1 MSPRILVVAHNHPD
15 LHPGGTEI
23 FAHDL
28 FKAYQRAGSQA
39 LFLGATNTLH
49 REARPGTSFQTVGKA
64 KDEILLW
71 SGHFDRFNM
80 SQIDLYGVVPDLVA
94 LLEDFRPDIVHL
106 HHLLLIGAEFPAL
119 VRRILPNARI
129 VMTLHDYYSI
139 CAHDGLMARTKDGQ
153 RCLASGPDACHRCFP
168 EIAADRFLL
177 REHHLKTH
185 LAYVDQF
192 VAPSR
197 FLKARYVDWGLDAAK
212 IEVIANGRPL
222 TSAAPFRTPHEGR
235 RASFGYFGNI
245 NPWKGMKVLLDAARR
260 LIACGV
266 DFELRVHGAALYQNE
281 AFTAEID
288 RLFADTD
295 SHVLR
300 LGAYERHEVG
310 QLMAAVDWV
319 VMPSVWWENAP
330 LVIQEAQ
337 MHRRPV
343 ITSGIGGMAEAVRDG
358 VDGLHALPGDAAD
371 LAGIMRRCAEDPALW
386 RRLSVATLP
395 PPSID
400 AVAARYLRLL
410 GLKSNAAAPLPTPTV
425 AMAAPSSG
433 ARSSIVAA

>member
-1 MSPRILVVAHNHPD
+1 MNPRILVVAHNHPD

-28 FKAYQRAGSQA
+28 FKAYQKAGCEA
-39 LFLGATNTLH
+39 LFLGATNRLH
-49 REARPGTSFQTVGKA
+49 REARPGTSFQTVGRA

-71 SGHFDRFNM
+71 AGHFDRFTM
-80 SQIDLYGVVPDLVA
+80 SQIDLYGVVPDLTA
-94 LLEDFRPDIVHL
+94 LLQDFRPDVVHV

-119 VRRILPNARI
+119 VKRILPDARI
-129 VMTLHDYYSI
+129 IMTLHDYYSI

-153 RCLASGPDACHRCFP
+153 RCLAAGPDPCHRCFP
-168 EIAADRFLL
+168 EIPADRFLL

-197 FLKARYVDWGLDAAK
+197 FLKERYVKWGLDAAK

-222 TSAAPFRTPHEGR
+222 ASPAPFRTPHEGR
-235 RASFGYFGNI
+235 RSSFGYFGNI

-260 LIACGV
+260 LIGSGL
-266 DFELRVHGAALYQNE
+266 DFELRVHGAALYQSE

-288 RLFADTD
+288 QLFADTD

-300 LGAYERHEVG
+300 LGPYERHEVG
-310 QLMAAVDWV
+310 PLMSAVDWV

-358 VDGLHALPGDAAD
+358 VDGLHVLPGDAAD
-371 LAGIMRRCAEDPALW
+371 LAGIMRRCAEDPGLW
-386 RRLSVATLP
+386 RRLSAASQP
-395 PPSID
+395 PASID
-400 AVAARYLRLL
+400 AVAGRYM
-410 GLKSNAAAPLPTPTV
+410 GLMSNKSVVSTGTTPSTAAA
-425 AMAAPSSG
+425 
-433 ARSSIVAA
+433 

>member
-1 MSPRILVVAHNHPD
+1 MNAPASPRILVVAHNHPD

-28 FKAYQRAGSQA
+28 FKAYQRAGCEA
-39 LFLGATNTLH
+39 LFLGATSRLH
-49 REARPGTSFQTVGKA
+49 REARPGTSFQTVGSA
-64 KDEILLW
+64 KDEVLFW
-71 SGHFDRFNM
+71 TGHFDRFSM
-80 SQIDLYGVVPDLVA
+80 SQIDLYGAVPDLVA
-94 LLEDFRPDIVHL
+94 LLRDFRPDVVHL

-119 VRRILPNARI
+119 VRRILPHARI
-129 VMTLHDYYSI
+129 VMTLHDYYPI
-139 CAHDGLMARTKDGQ
+139 CHHDGLMARTKGGQ
-153 RCLASGPDACHRCFP
+153 RCMGASPDACHACFP
-168 EIAADRFLL
+168 EIPTERFLL
-177 REHHLKTH
+177 RQQHLKTH
-185 LAYVDQF
+185 LSYVDAF
-192 VAPSR
+192 VSPSR
-197 FLKARYVDWGLDAAK
+197 FLKARYVDWGLDPAK

-222 TSAAPFRTPHEGR
+222 TSAAPFRPPHEGR

-260 LIACGV
+260 LIGCGV
-266 DFELRVHGAALYQNE
+266 DFELRVHGAALYQSE

-288 RLFADTD
+288 RLFAETD

-300 LGAYERHEVG
+300 LGSYERHEVG
-310 QLMAAVDWV
+310 HLMAGVDWV

-358 VDGLHALPGDAAD
+358 VDGLHVLPGDAAD
-371 LAGIMRRCAEDPALW
+371 LAGVMRRCAEDAALW
-386 RRLSVATLP
+386 RRLSAATVP

-400 AVAARYLRLL
+400 AVAARYLRLAGQIARPL
-410 GLKSNAAAPLPTPTV
+410 AADAATSTV
-425 AMAAPSSG
+425 AA
-433 ARSSIVAA
+433 